1 MSHQAPVFM
10 GAWWKMVDF
19 VRGTPSLVPL
29 LTEYSSGHKGQST
42 RIMGT
47 IENLMVVIQRKTD
60 VYQWQFQPYNL
71 SLFIEA
77 FTSYSRWFLT
87 ETRRK
92 KVCVK
97 IHFICERVD
106 WYVTQSSSWKW
117 NVYHSMFSG
126 GRCEREQ
133 EMRGGMKWIIIDA
146 NVDDCRRDLLGD
158 VCQLRTDRYFV

>member
-106 WYVTQSSSWKW
+106 WYVTLNQALESGTFIILCSAATDVKESKRWEEAW
-117 NVYHSMFSG
+117 NELLSM
-126 GRCEREQ
+126 
-133 EMRGGMKWIIIDA
+133 
-146 NVDDCRRDLLGD
+146 
-158 VCQLRTDRYFV
+158 RT